1 MQRFTLKQDGHE
13 KRILSAKFEV
23 RAEDGKP
30 SRITGYA
37 AVFNKRSVNFGSKD
51 YPFYEII
58 EPGAFREVLKDDVK
72 AVIDHR
78 GGLATLARTKSGT
91 LSISEDDLGLRFEFE
106 PPDTQA
112 GRDIMEILK
121 RGDIDQASFAF
132 TVKRGGDKMEE
143 NDKGEMIRTILAGGI
158 ERLYDVSVV
167 TEPAYPDTL
176 VQARDVEH
184 LITQKRL
191 SKLAAE
197 KDARE
202 RRIRMIELQAL

>member
-51 YPFYEII
+51 YPFFEII

-112 GRDIMEILK
+112 GRDILEILK

-132 TVKRGGDKMEE
+132 TVKRGGDTMEE
-143 NDKGEMIRTILAGGI
+143 NDKGEMIRTIKSGGI

-176 VQARDVEH
+176 VQARDVEN
-184 LITQKRL
+184 LLVQKRL

-197 KDARE
+197 KEARE